1 MGILI
6 IIHYTSDNEGQ
17 LTMFDV
23 GQGDSVLFQT
33 DSKQNIMID
42 TGGKRTENHKQPN
55 FNISKYKTIPSLKS
69 KGVSKDDYL
78 IISHPHLD
86 HMGELPYLASHINIK
101 NIVLLKDSFSKAEL
115 YNIEK
120 ICKSNRI
127 NLIDVNNLHTLT
139 LKKATLRFMDTYIKD
154 SDDKNEQ
161 SIVIL
166 ISYKHKK
173 ILLTGDMSIK
183 NEELLLQRYQLPR
196 IDILK
201 VAHHGSKTS
210 SSHNLIKLIKPKI
223 SLISS
228 GKGNKY
234 KLPNQEVIQRLQ
246 GFGSKVLDTQV
257 NGEITV
263 KLNSNLT
270 ITTNQ
275 PN

>member
-42 TGGKRTENHKQPN
+42 TGGKRAENHKLPN

-69 KGVSKDDYL
+69 KGVSKVDYL

-127 NLIDVNNLHTLT
+127 NLIDVNKLHTLT

-173 ILLTGDMSIK
+173 
-183 NEELLLQRYQLPR
+183 YC
-196 IDILK
+196 
-201 VAHHGSKTS
+201 
-210 SSHNLIKLIKPKI
+210 
-223 SLISS
+223 
-228 GKGNKY
+228 
-234 KLPNQEVIQRLQ
+234 
-246 GFGSKVLDTQV
+246 
-257 NGEITV
+257 
-263 KLNSNLT
+263 
-270 ITTNQ
+270 
-275 PN
+275 